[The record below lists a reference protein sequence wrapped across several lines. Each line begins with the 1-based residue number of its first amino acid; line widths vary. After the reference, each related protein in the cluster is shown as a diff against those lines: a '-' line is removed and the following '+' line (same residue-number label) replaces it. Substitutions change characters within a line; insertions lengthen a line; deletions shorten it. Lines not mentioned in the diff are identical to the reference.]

1 MTWTY
6 GIKTFESED
15 IGEHYGFVYIITNT
29 ANGRKYVGKKWFWSS
44 RKKKIKGKKRAKRV
58 KLESDWQDYYG
69 SSAELQADVEKY
81 GKDAFRR
88 EILVLCRTKGDA
100 SYHEARLQFE
110 MRVLESDEYYNSWII
125 CKVRKNHIS
134 R

>member
-6 GIKTFESED
+6 GIKTFTSDD
-15 IGEHYGFVYIITNT
+15 IDGNYGFVYIITNT
-29 ANGRKYVGKKWFWSS
+29 VNDRKYIGKKWFWSL

-58 KLESDWQDYYG
+58 KLESDWKDYYG
-69 SSAELQADVEKY
+69 SSAELLADIEKY
-81 GKDAFRR
+81 GKDNFKR
-88 EILVLCRTKGDA
+88 EILVLCKTKGDT

-110 MRVLESDEYYNSWII
+110 FRVLESDEYYNSWII

-134 R
+134 L

>member
-6 GIKTFESED
+6 GIKIFTSDD
-15 IGEHYGFVYIITNT
+15 IKSNYGFVYIITNT
-29 ANGRKYVGKKWFWSS
+29 VNDKKYIGKKWFWSL
-44 RKKKIKGKKRAKRV
+44 RKKKIKGKKRAKRI
-58 KLESDWQDYYG
+58 KLESDWKDYYG
-69 SSAELQADVEKY
+69 SSADLIADIVKY
-81 GKDAFRR
+81 GKDKFKR
-88 EILVLCRTKGDA
+88 EILILCKTKGDA

-110 MRVLESDEYYNSWII
+110 YKVLESDQYYNQWII

>member
-6 GIKTFESED
+6 GIKNFTSDD
-15 IGEHYGFVYIITNT
+15 IDTNYGFVYIITNT
-29 ANGRKYVGKKWFWSS
+29 VNNRKYIGKKWFWSL
-44 RKKKIKGKKRAKRV
+44 RKKKIKGKKRAKRI
-58 KLESDWQDYYG
+58 KLESDWKDYYG
-69 SSAELQADVEKY
+69 SSAELTADVLTY
-81 GKDAFRR
+81 GKDKFKR
-88 EILVLCRTKGDA
+88 EILILCKTKGDA

-110 MRVLESDEYYNSWII
+110 FKVLESDQYYNAWII